1 MCTVTIHSLPLMTKH
16 KSNLF
21 QTTLNWNV
29 DKCAAQSVD
38 YIITLT
44 TNDIVPLLTP
54 CATC

>member
-1 MCTVTIHSLPLMTKH
+1 M
-16 KSNLF
+16 
-21 QTTLNWNV
+21 

-54 CATC
+54 CVQVVTVVAKQQAYKVKKANSLYYTVKSLF